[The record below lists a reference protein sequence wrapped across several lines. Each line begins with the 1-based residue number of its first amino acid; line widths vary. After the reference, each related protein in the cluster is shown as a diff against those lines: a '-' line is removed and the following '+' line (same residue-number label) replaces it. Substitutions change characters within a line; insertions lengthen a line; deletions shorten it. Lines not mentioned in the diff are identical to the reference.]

1 MLLLPCSLALAEYAG
16 TLPGHAVVVYGGP
29 ALTTYRQLSVGTAP
43 PGGDL
48 DRAMQARLDLYG
60 AWGASD
66 RLQLA
71 AYVPVVYSTVA
82 SYDVNCTA
90 GSDFCAAVAG
100 VGKAGVQARYRL
112 PVAAVTTTLG
122 LGVSSAAWNADTRG
136 RYTAV
141 GEATTDLAPALF
153 LGRDLAL
160 GAMGA
165 GVVLFGTYDYR
176 LVTYDQAPLPHR
188 APADD
193 VRAGL
198 EVKVSPGVL
207 TAQLGGYTYQR
218 LGGVDFSADIEHY
231 FDTDD
236 RWAVLDYDNASVGAK
251 LSVGLPHAM
260 GVHLAVN
267 RVVWVRNGPP
277 DAVDVSLGVHKYWS
291 PKGG

>member
-1 MLLLPCSLALAEYAG
+1 MLLASCSLALAEYAG
-16 TLPGHAVVVYGGP
+16 TIPGHSVVVYGGP
-29 ALTTYRQLSVGTAP
+29 ALTTYQQLSVGTAP
-43 PGGDL
+43 PGGNL
-48 DRAMQARLDLYG
+48 DRALQTRLDLYG

-82 SYDVNCTA
+82 SYDVNCTE

-112 PVAAVTTTLG
+112 PVPAVMTTLG
-122 LGVSSAAWNADTRG
+122 LGVSTGAWNAGTRG

-141 GEATTDLAPALF
+141 GEATTDLSPALF
-153 LGRDLAL
+153 LGRDLAF
-160 GAMGA
+160 GSMGA
-165 GVVLFGTYDYR
+165 GVVLFGAYDYR

-193 VRAGL
+193 IRAGL
-198 EVKVSPGVL
+198 EAKVSPGIFTLQV
-207 TAQLGGYTYQR
+207 GGYLYER
-218 LGGVDFSADIEHY
+218 LGGLDFTTDIEHY

-236 RWAVLDYDNASVGAK
+236 RWAVLDYDNVSAGTK
-251 LSVGLPHAM
+251 LSVALPHSM
-260 GVHLAVN
+260 GIHLAAN

-277 DAVDVSLGVHKYWS
+277 DALDISVGVHKYWA